1 MCSVGAGRHEE
12 DEYEEDVD
20 EDSEEE
26 KQEEEDGRDLQHI
39 SKETSIHSLEQS
51 NIVGENTLSTEE
63 SNNNLEEI
71 TAENAVI
78 DDEDDFTNSR
88 SAESDEDNDE
98 ENEENDGEEGEEMN
112 EHITATEEELMD
124 LNTLMNESKVKLL
137 YQVR

>member
-1 MCSVGAGRHEE
+1 VSFCTNSLEDE
-12 DEYEEDVD
+12 DEYEE

-26 KQEEEDGRDLQHI
+26 EKMQEAEDGRDLQHI

-51 NIVGENTLSTEE
+51 HIVGENSLSIEE
-63 SNNNLEEI
+63 SNNDLEEI

-78 DDEDDFTNSR
+78 DDEDDFTNSP
-88 SAESDEDNDE
+88 STESDEDNDE
-98 ENEENDGEEGEEMN
+98 QNDGEEGEEMN
-112 EHITATEEELMD
+112 ENFTAINEESMD